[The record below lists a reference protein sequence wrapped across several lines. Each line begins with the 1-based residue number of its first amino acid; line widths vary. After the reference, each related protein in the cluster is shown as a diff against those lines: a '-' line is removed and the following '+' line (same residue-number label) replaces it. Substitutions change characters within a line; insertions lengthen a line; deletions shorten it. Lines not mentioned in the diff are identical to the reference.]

1 MSEQRG
7 HAEETSVRQ
16 GRTGTGL
23 RWVLRISLALIVVAM
38 AAIWLS
44 YSGRSH
50 EELPAQMASTS
61 LNRDAG
67 AAATAPAEPPT
78 AQFAGRKEQ
87 TSGG

>member
-1 MSEQRG
+1 MSDQRRPV
-7 HAEETSVRQ
+7 EETPARQ

-50 EELPAQMASTS
+50 EELPAQMTSTMPIS
-61 LNRDAG
+61 VAG
-67 AAATAPAEPPT
+67 AAPTAPAGPPT